1 MTPSRQLYVDMI
13 NSNIGVACGGN
24 GAGLFYK
31 NEGFYFNII
40 AAKSSDEIGR
50 LASQMLIDCLSKSN
64 DENILDWH
72 YPHSDIPI
80 PSNMKV
86 KFVSSK
92 L

>member
-1 MTPSRQLYVDMI
+1 VTPSRQLYVDMI

-24 GAGLFYK
+24 GA
-31 NEGFYFNII
+31 